1 MGLKIHNRLS
11 YARIIA
17 LGYFLVIL
25 TGTLL
30 LLLPAATVEGESTT
44 PIEALFTATSTT
56 CVTGLIVVDTGS
68 HWTLF
73 GQIVIILMIQV
84 GGLGFMTMGVLFAM
98 FLRKRISLSTR
109 SILQESLNTNQ
120 VGGIVKLA
128 KSAIIGTAII
138 EGTGAVLLSMRFIPQ
153 FGFLKG
159 IYYGVF
165 HSISAFCNGGFD
177 VLGSVYGEYASVT
190 AYSNDILVNVVI
202 MLLITIGGI
211 GFTVWLDVKQYKF
224 HFNKYSLHSKV
235 VISASLF
242 LIIFGTILFMIFE
255 RNNLMKGMGAQERI
269 LSSAFSSVTARTA
282 GFNTI
287 DTGSLTQSSM
297 LLTMVLMVIG
307 GSPGSTAGG
316 VKTIT
321 IVVLLVYVIAS
332 LRGEKSYNVFGRRFS
347 EEAVKKA
354 SIVVTISMTLILTA
368 AIAICALQPL
378 PMDDILFE
386 VCSAIGTVGMS
397 TGVTRELN
405 SISRL
410 IIITLMYCG
419 RIGSMSFA
427 LSFME
432 KRKVAP
438 ILLPEEKVMIG

>member
-177 VLGSVYGEYASVT
+177 VLGNVYGEYASVT

-432 KRKVAP
+432 RRKVAP

>member
-1 MGLKIHNRLS
+1 MSLKIHKRLS

-30 LLLPAATVEGESTT
+30 LLLPVATVEGKSTT
-44 PIEALFTATSTT
+44 PIEALFTATSST

-84 GGLGFMTMGVLFAM
+84 GGLGFMTMGVLFSM

-153 FGFLKG
+153 FGLLKG

-224 HFNKYSLHSKV
+224 HFNKYTLHSKI

-321 IVVLLVYVIAS
+321 IVVLLVYVIAN

-368 AIAICALQPL
+368 TIAICALQPL
-378 PMDDILFE
+378 NMDDILFE

-432 KRKVAP
+432 RRKVAP

>member
-1 MGLKIHNRLS
+1 MSRKIHNRLS

-30 LLLPAATVEGESTT
+30 LLLPAATVEGKTTT
-44 PIEALFTATSTT
+44 PIEALFTATSAT
-56 CVTGLIVVDTGS
+56 CVTGLIVVDTGT

-73 GQIVIILMIQV
+73 GQIVVISMIQV
-84 GGLGFMTMGVLFAM
+84 GGLGFMTMGVLLAM
-98 FLRKRISLSTR
+98 FLRRRISLSTR

-153 FGFLKG
+153 FGIIKG
-159 IYYGVF
+159 IYYGIF

-202 MLLITIGGI
+202 MLLIIIGGI
-211 GFTVWLDVKQYKF
+211 GFTVWMDVKNYKF
-224 HFNKYSLHSKV
+224 HFKKYTLHSKV

-242 LIIFGTILFMIFE
+242 LIIFGSILFMIFE
-255 RNNLMKGMGAQERI
+255 RNNLMKGMGVQERI
-269 LSSAFSSVTARTA
+269 LSSAFSAVTARTA

-297 LLTMVLMVIG
+297 LLTSVLMVIG

-321 IVVLLVYVIAS
+321 VVVLLVYVIAS

-354 SIVVTISMTLILTA
+354 SIVVTVSITLILTA
-368 AIAICALQPL
+368 TIAICALQPL
-378 PMDDILFE
+378 NMDDILFE

-405 SISRL
+405 TISRL

-427 LSFME
+427 ISFME
-432 KRKVAP
+432 KKKVAP
-438 ILLPEEKVMIG
+438 VLLPEEKVMIG